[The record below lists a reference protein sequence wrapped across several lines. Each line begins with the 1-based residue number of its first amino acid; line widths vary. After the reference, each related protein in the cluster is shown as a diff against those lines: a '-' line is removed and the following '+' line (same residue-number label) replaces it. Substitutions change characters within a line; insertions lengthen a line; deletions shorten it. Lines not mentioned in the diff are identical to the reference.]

1 MKVNCA
7 TKPGRNRIPRI
18 VASGRKIEPS
28 RHLWH
33 GLLGSATSL
42 CSHAERRNRR
52 ERATGLE
59 LNASKRRYPADSRH
73 RLNYNPNRMSSVLA
87 CFLLK
92 SLSAVCLVAVLAV
105 GAEAQK
111 PKPSPSP
118 TPGTEDPQATV
129 KIPIRRVRL
138 PITVTDK
145 KGQFVPGL
153 TRDDFVILE
162 DKVPQQIETS
172 SDDLSLTLP
181 LYIAV
186 LMDTSPSTAGKLK
199 FQQESA
205 MNFIQTVVKPRK
217 DRVLF
222 ATFDDQINLL
232 QDFTDKLDLLDKA
245 VYSVKKMG
253 TQTALYDAIW
263 QFCDEKMRSVP
274 GRRVLLVV
282 SDGEDTYSRANI
294 RDAID
299 IAQRTETT
307 IFAISTKAGF
317 LATVPGVE
325 AGQVKDKK
333 DRDLETLAEETGGV
347 AFFSGDM
354 LTLERSFTKISK
366 ELRAQYLV
374 TYKPSNDRYDGS
386 FRKIDVKLAERKG
399 DLKVRTKHGYKA
411 IADSVAP

>member
-1 MKVNCA
+1 MSV
-7 TKPGRNRIPRI
+7 R
-18 VASGRKIEPS
+18 
-28 RHLWH
+28 L
-33 GLLGSATSL
+33 
-42 CSHAERRNRR
+42 
-52 ERATGLE
+52 RA
-59 LNASKRRYPADSRH
+59 
-73 RLNYNPNRMSSVLA
+73 
-87 CFLLK
+87 FLLK
-92 SLSAVCLVAVLAV
+92 YLSLAV
-105 GAEAQK
+105 IIPATALSVAAQK
-111 PKPSPSP
+111 PKPSP
-118 TPGTEDPQATV
+118 TPVPEDPQGTV
-129 KIPIRRVRL
+129 KVAIRRVRL

-153 TRDDFVILE
+153 TQSDFTILE
-162 DKVPQQIETS
+162 DKVPQTIETF
-172 SDDLSLTLP
+172 SDDLAQTTP

-222 ATFDDQINLL
+222 GTFDDQINLL
-232 QDFTDKLDLLDKA
+232 QDFTDRVDLLDKA

-253 TQTALYDAIW
+253 TQTALFDAIW

-274 GRRVLLVV
+274 GRRVLLLVT
-282 SDGEDTYSRANI
+282 DGEDTYSRANI

-325 AGQVKDKK
+325 AGQSADKK
-333 DRDLETLAEETGGV
+333 DKDLLTLAEETGGA
-347 AFFSGDM
+347 AFFTGDM
-354 LTLERSFTKISK
+354 LSLERSFTKISK

-374 TYKPSNDRYDGS
+374 TYNPTNKSYDGT
-386 FRKIDVKLAERKG
+386 FRKIDVKLDG
-399 DLKVRTKHGYKA
+399 HNDLKVRTKRGYKA
-411 IADSVAP
+411 IADSVAQ

>member
-1 MKVNCA
+1 L
-7 TKPGRNRIPRI
+7 
-18 VASGRKIEPS
+18 
-28 RHLWH
+28 HLAWFN
-33 GLLGSATSL
+33 LAK
-42 CSHAERRNRR
+42 
-52 ERATGLE
+52 RATGFD
-59 LNASKRRYPADSRH
+59 LNASNDRHAADSGQ
-73 RLNYNPNRMSSVLA
+73 RLNYNPYRMSAGLIRFFA
-87 CFLLK
+87 K
-92 SLSAVCLVAVLAV
+92 SLSAVCVITAATLHVY
-105 GAEAQK
+105 AQK
-111 PKPSPSP
+111 PKPSP
-118 TPGTEDPQATV
+118 TPVTEDTQGTV

-153 TRDDFVILE
+153 TKDDFIILE
-162 DKVPQQIETS
+162 DKVPQVIETF

-181 LYIAV
+181 LYVAV

-205 MNFIQTVVKPRK
+205 MNFIQTVVRPRK

-222 ATFDDQINLL
+222 ATFDDEITLL

-253 TQTALYDAIW
+253 KQTALYDAIW

-274 GRRVLLVV
+274 GRRVLLIV

-307 IFAISTKAGF
+307 LFTISTKAGF
-317 LATVPGVE
+317 LSTVPGVE
-325 AGQVKDKK
+325 AGQVQDKK
-333 DRDLETLAEETGGV
+333 DRDLQTLAEETGGM
-347 AFFSGDM
+347 AFFTGDM
-354 LTLERSFTKISK
+354 LSLERSFTKISK

-374 TYKPSNDRYDGS
+374 TYNPTNKSYDGN
-386 FRKIDVKLAERKG
+386 FRKIDVKLAERRG
-399 DLKVRTKHGYKA
+399 DLKVRTKRGYKA
-411 IADSVAP
+411 IADSVMP

>member
-1 MKVNCA
+1 M
-7 TKPGRNRIPRI
+7 
-18 VASGRKIEPS
+18 
-28 RHLWH
+28 
-33 GLLGSATSL
+33 
-42 CSHAERRNRR
+42 
-52 ERATGLE
+52 
-59 LNASKRRYPADSRH
+59 
-73 RLNYNPNRMSSVLA
+73 
-87 CFLLK
+87 
-92 SLSAVCLVAVLAV
+92 SAVTLTAL
-105 GAEAQK
+105 GQK

-118 TPGTEDPQATV
+118 TPVTEEQQGSV
-129 KIPIRRVRL
+129 VIPIRRVRL

-153 TRDDFVILE
+153 TKEDFVVFE
-162 DKVPQQIETS
+162 DKVPQQIETF
-172 SDDLSLTLP
+172 SDDLSMTLP

-325 AGQVKDKK
+325 AGQVADKK
-333 DRDLETLAEETGGV
+333 DRDLQSLAEETGGT
-347 AFFSGDM
+347 AFFTGDM
-354 LTLERSFTKISK
+354 LSLERSFTRISK

-374 TYKPSNDRYDGS
+374 TYNPTNKSYDGT
-386 FRKIDVKLAERKG
+386 FRKIDVRLSQGKG
-399 DLKVRTKHGYKA
+399 DLKVRTKRGYKA
-411 IADSVAP
+411 IADSVRP

>member
-1 MKVNCA
+1 LGVE
-7 TKPGRNRIPRI
+7 
-18 VASGRKIEPS
+18 SIEPP
-28 RHLWH
+28 L
-33 GLLGSATSL
+33 SAD
-42 CSHAERRNRR
+42 R
-52 ERATGLE
+52 G
-59 LNASKRRYPADSRH
+59 
-73 RLNYNPNRMSSVLA
+73 RLPNYNPFSMSARVTS
-87 CFLLK
+87 FLFK
-92 SLSAVCLVAVLAV
+92 YLSLAV
-105 GAEAQK
+105 VIAAAALSVVAQK
-111 PKPSPSP
+111 PKPSP
-118 TPGTEDPQATV
+118 TPIPEDPQGTV
-129 KIPIRRVRL
+129 KVAIRRVRL

-153 TRDDFVILE
+153 TQSDFTIME
-162 DKVPQQIETS
+162 DKVPQTIETF
-172 SDDLSLTLP
+172 SDDLSQTTP

-205 MNFIQTVVKPRK
+205 MNFIHTVVKLRK

-222 ATFDDQINLL
+222 GTFDDQINLL
-232 QDFTDKLDLLDKA
+232 QDFTDRLDLLDKA

-253 TQTALYDAIW
+253 TQTALFDAIW

-282 SDGEDTYSRANI
+282 TDGEDTYSRANI

-325 AGQVKDKK
+325 AGQVADKK
-333 DRDLETLAEETGGV
+333 DKDLQTLAEETGGA
-347 AFFSGDM
+347 AFFTGDM
-354 LTLERSFTKISK
+354 LSLERSFTRISK

-374 TYKPSNDRYDGS
+374 TYNPTNKSYDGT
-386 FRKIDVKLAERKG
+386 FRKIDVKLGDGHG
-399 DLKVRTKHGYKA
+399 DLKVRTKRGYKA
-411 IADSVAP
+411 IADSVAQ

>member
-1 MKVNCA
+1 M
-7 TKPGRNRIPRI
+7 
-18 VASGRKIEPS
+18 
-28 RHLWH
+28 
-33 GLLGSATSL
+33 
-42 CSHAERRNRR
+42 
-52 ERATGLE
+52 
-59 LNASKRRYPADSRH
+59 
-73 RLNYNPNRMSSVLA
+73 
-87 CFLLK
+87 
-92 SLSAVCLVAVLAV
+92 SAVTLVVF
-105 GAEAQK
+105 GQK
-111 PKPSPSP
+111 TKPSPSP
-118 TPGTEDPQATV
+118 TPVPEEQQGSV
-129 KIPIRRVRL
+129 VIPIRRVRL

-153 TRDDFVILE
+153 TKEDFMVLE
-162 DKVPQQIETS
+162 DKVPQQIETF

-263 QFCDEKMRSVP
+263 QFCDEKMRTVP

-325 AGQVKDKK
+325 AGQVADKK
-333 DRDLETLAEETGGV
+333 DRDLLSLAEETGGA
-347 AFFSGDM
+347 AFFTGDM
-354 LTLERSFTKISK
+354 LSLERSFTRISK

-374 TYKPSNDRYDGS
+374 TYNPTNKSYDGT
-386 FRKIDVKLAERKG
+386 FRKIDVKLTQGKG
-399 DLKVRTKHGYKA
+399 ELKVRTKRGYKA
-411 IADSVAP
+411 IADSVRP